1 MELGDCITRIKDEL
15 KVLNDELGEVVERLA
30 ALETDIAW
38 VKRLVWV
45 ILSGV
50 IALLVKVY
58 LS

>member
-1 MELGDCITRIKDEL
+1 MELESCIIRIKDEL
-15 KVLNDELGEVVERLA
+15 KVLNDELGEAVERLT

-38 VKRLVWV
+38 VKRLVWA

-58 LS
+58 LG